1 MRTVKRQATRKRGNE
16 ELLDQGSEI
25 RSQKRAGS
33 AGFAGRF
40 GGVGDGPVSWL
51 VMRFQARILPWI
63 AVAAALLFPACVP
76 AQTQGGAQ
84 NDGQSGSST
93 PNDSATQNGSATQNS
108 SSQSN
113 NVQTGSDQEPTST
126 PYISVNPLANVR
138 YDNRFD
144 ASLTL
149 AYDHT
154 KAGPNILQGANLGGL
169 DLSGSLWLM
178 KHWGVESS
186 IRAYV
191 GTSGPAV
198 NDANSNGGPIR
209 GPFVAQY
216 FAVAGP
222 EFLGPHN
229 KHGALIAHVLAGG
242 VYGDFER
249 DLLSPSKICPNPA
262 ECAAFYNDQFAP
274 AVIMGGHF
282 DLNRSEHW
290 VFRLTPDAVMTHY
303 STNYGAKISQFDINA
318 AFSVGMEYK
327 FTSIRR

>member
-1 MRTVKRQATRKRGNE
+1 M
-16 ELLDQGSEI
+16 
-25 RSQKRAGS
+25 
-33 AGFAGRF
+33 
-40 GGVGDGPVSWL
+40 
-51 VMRFQARILPWI
+51 
-63 AVAAALLFPACVP
+63 PASD
-76 AQTQGGAQ
+76 AQT
-84 NDGQSGSST
+84 
-93 PNDSATQNGSATQNS
+93 
-108 SSQSN
+108 
-113 NVQTGSDQEPTST
+113 TST

-144 ASLTL
+144 ASLAM
-149 AYDHT
+149 AYDHM

-169 DLSGSLWLM
+169 DLSGSMWLT

-198 NDANSNGGPIR
+198 NDANNDGGPIR

-216 FAVAGP
+216 FATAGP

-229 KHGALIAHVLAGG
+229 KHGALVAHVLLGG

-249 DLLSPSKICPNPA
+249 DLLSPSTACPNPA
-262 ECAAFYNDQFAP
+262 ECAAFYNDQIAP

-290 VFRLTPDAVMTHY
+290 VFRVTPDAVMTHFG
-303 STNYGAKISQFDINA
+303 TNYGAKISQYDINA
-318 AFSVGMEYK
+318 AVSVGMEYK
-327 FTSIRR
+327 FTGRRR